1 MRLVLPVLAL
11 ALMIYSLLDCART
24 PEEDMPARMPKFLWI
39 VLIAILPPVGPI
51 AWIIVSRVKAAEERG
66 GYVEPTVWSSREG
79 TTFHRPE
86 RPRPMAPDDD
96 PDFLRSLDSDLRRRR
111 KSRRPD
117 GPAPEGHGPDARDT
131 SANPTP
137 DSPQDSSSQSP
148 QDAEGQDDLPA

>member
-79 TTFHRPE
+79 TAFHLPE

-96 PDFLRSLDSDLRRRR
+96 PDFLRSLDSDLRRQRRQR

-117 GPAPEGHGPDARDT
+117 GPA
-131 SANPTP
+131 PTP